1 MISFE
6 VKDKTFIYDVEF
18 KKGHRHL
25 TKIFPDDI
33 KQNIKYQDKLDLFLE
48 ALKKKNEENKIDE
61 LYKETIE
68 LYSKKSM
75 FSFLISLLS
84 KIYSNKTFCESL
96 LEKFYTMNSDLKGNG
111 KEQEKE
117 KKDEKK
123 EEQKEEGKEQEKEKG
138 KDKKDEKGKD
148 KKEEKGKE
156 KKEEKGKK
164 EVGTNVDR
172 DKELGDQ
179 FNSIM
184 ARIESESDSLIK
196 SNDYN
201 PIHFYGVILSYFN
214 YYDYNTFVNC
224 FNKLYKENPKNLYEI
239 LLVYYSQFFKPIKK
253 DESNKEFFINF
264 FEYIISEKDF
274 SYFNIGLKYILNI
287 DTFIEVIDKTKEN
300 IYKKYIENNN
310 NLLLFLFN

>member
-1 MISFE
+1 
-6 VKDKTFIYDVEF
+6 
-18 KKGHRHL
+18 
-25 TKIFPDDI
+25 
-33 KQNIKYQDKLDLFLE
+33 
-48 ALKKKNEENKIDE
+48 
-61 LYKETIE
+61 
-68 LYSKKSM
+68 M

-117 KKDEKK
+117 KKEEKK
-123 EEQKEEGKEQEKEKG
+123 EEQKEEGKEKEKEKG

-253 DESNKEFFINF
+253 DESTKEFFINF
-264 FEYIISEKDF
+264 FEYIISEQDF
-274 SYFNIGLKYILNI
+274 SYFNIGLKFILNI